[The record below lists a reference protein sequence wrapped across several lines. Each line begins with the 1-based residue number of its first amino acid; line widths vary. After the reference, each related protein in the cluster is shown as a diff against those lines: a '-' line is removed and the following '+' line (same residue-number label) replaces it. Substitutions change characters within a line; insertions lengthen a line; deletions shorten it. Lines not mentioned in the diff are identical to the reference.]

1 MTDGERLEEIVE
13 TAVARGDAP
22 GVVAAVGRGGEGYVA
37 AAGVMAVGG
46 PPMRPDTLFRIASI
60 TKPVTAA
67 VVLSLAEDGL
77 LGLEEPVDRLL
88 PELADRRVL
97 RRPDGPLTDT
107 IEAERAVTTRDLL
120 TFTWGFGMQG
130 AMFMAAEPWPI
141 VTAVAERELGSFGPP
156 QPDTTPGP
164 DTFMARLGELPLLA
178 QPGERW
184 LYSAGSQVLGVLA
197 ARAAGAPFEDVMR
210 ERVLAPLGMDDTAF
224 YANDTSRLATAYERR
239 DGQLAVSDPPD
250 GQWSRPP
257 RFPDGA
263 GGLVST
269 AEDLLRFGRMLL
281 LPGGNPVLTAGT
293 VAEMTSDQLTPAQ
306 LARVWPGFSFLGDRG
321 WGYGVSV
328 TEWGYSWEGGSGT
341 AWANVP
347 DQDLTVVVLTQRAVD
362 ETGLPAVCDQVRTAM
377 SS

>member
-1 MTDGERLEEIVE
+1 
-13 TAVARGDAP
+13 
-22 GVVAAVGRGGEGYVA
+22 
-37 AAGVMAVGG
+37 
-46 PPMRPDTLFRIASI
+46 
-60 TKPVTAA
+60 
-67 VVLSLAEDGL
+67 
-77 LGLEEPVDRLL
+77 
-88 PELADRRVL
+88 
-97 RRPDGPLTDT
+97 
-107 IEAERAVTTRDLL
+107 
-120 TFTWGFGMQG
+120 MQG
-130 AMFMAAEPWPI
+130 AMFMAPEPWPI
-141 VTAVAERELGSFGPP
+141 VSAVAERELSSFGPP
-156 QPDTTPGP
+156 QPDTTPEP

-197 ARAAGAPFEDVMR
+197 ARAAGVPFEDVMR

-224 YANDTSRLATAYERR
+224 YANDTSRLATAYENVNGELTVR
-239 DGQLAVSDPPD
+239 DRPD

-263 GGLVST
+263 AGLVST

-347 DQDLTVVVLTQRAVD
+347 DRDLTVVVLTQRAVD